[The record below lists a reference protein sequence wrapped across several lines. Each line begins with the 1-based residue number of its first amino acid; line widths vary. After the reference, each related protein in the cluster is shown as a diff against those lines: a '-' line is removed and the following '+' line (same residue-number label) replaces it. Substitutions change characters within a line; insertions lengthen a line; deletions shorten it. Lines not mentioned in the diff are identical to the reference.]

1 MTLFFTV
8 VTTNYLPF
16 AVSLLDSAK
25 LFHPE
30 FEFYICLADYLTK
43 EEIAS
48 DDLMQKYPI
57 VQLHELA
64 AEEFDFITQNYNPM
78 QLANCSK
85 VLFAKYFLNQEHI
98 DQVIFCDS
106 DTYFFGRLPSSTIN
120 EGEIVISPHFT
131 HPPSIDMKRQELE
144 VLNAGLYNGG
154 FFKLKKSHETN
165 QYISWLRER
174 SVKECIYDFKRGFY
188 GEQLWLNLVP
198 LYFKNVF
205 VENNPG
211 INVAYWNLHERNIS
225 AYDGKFFVNNT
236 IPLCFFH
243 YSGWD
248 YNNPSEISK
257 WALFTSEMRPDLKP
271 LLLKYHTALYEN
283 GYKNYID
290 RSNYYT
296 GKNNTQKKSIFKRL
310 KASFFSLNSKSLGK

>member
-30 FEFYICLADYLTK
+30 FEFCICLADYLTN

-48 DDLMQKYPI
+48 NDLMQKYPI
-57 VQLHELA
+57 VQLHEMGF
-64 AEEFDFITQNYNPM
+64 EEFDFIIQNYNPM

-85 VLFAKYFLNQEHI
+85 VLFAKHFLDQEHI
-98 DQVIFCDS
+98 NQVIFCDS
-106 DTYFFGRLPSSTIN
+106 DTYFFGKLPSSTIN
-120 EGEIVISPHFT
+120 NGDILITPHFT
-131 HPPSIDMKRQELE
+131 HPPDIDMKRQELE

-154 FFKLKKSHETN
+154 FFKLKKSAETDS
-165 QYISWLRER
+165 YISWLRER

-205 VENNPG
+205 IENSQG
-211 INVAYWNLHERNIS
+211 MNVAYWNLHEREIS
-225 AYDGKFFVNNT
+225 EVNGTFLINNVT
-236 IPLCFFH
+236 PLSFFH

-248 YNNPSEISK
+248 YFAPEEISK

-271 LLLKYHTALYEN
+271 LLIKYHAVLQANQYEH
-283 GYKNYID
+283 YINKP
-290 RSNYYT
+290 NYYT
-296 GKNNTQKKSIFKRL
+296 SKNNLNKKSFFNTL
-310 KASFFSLNSKSLGK
+310 KLKFFNR

>member
-1 MTLFFTV
+1 MTIFFTV

-25 LFHPE
+25 HFHPE
-30 FEFYICLADYLTK
+30 FEFCICLADYLTN

-48 DDLMQKYPI
+48 NDLMQRYPI
-57 VQLHELA
+57 IQLHELGV
-64 AEEFDFITQNYNPM
+64 EEFDFITQNYNPM

-85 VLFAKYFLNQEHI
+85 VLFAKHFLEQQQI

-106 DTYFFGRLPSSTIN
+106 DTYFFGKLPFSTTN

-131 HPPSIDMKRQELE
+131 HPPSVDMKRQELE

-154 FFKLKKSHETN
+154 FFKLKKSPETN
-165 QYISWLRER
+165 NYIAWLRER

-198 LYFKNVF
+198 LYFKNVAIEDN
-205 VENNPG
+205 VG

-225 AYDGKFFVNNT
+225 WRDGTFFVNDNV
-236 IPLCFFH
+236 PLCFFH

-257 WALFTSEMRPDLKP
+257 WALFTSKMRPDIKP
-271 LLLKYHTALYEN
+271 LLLKYHVALQANEYEH
-283 GYKNYID
+283 YIN
-290 RSNYYT
+290 RINYYT
-296 GKNNTQKKSIFKRL
+296 SKNNLNKK
-310 KASFFSLNSKSLGK
+310 SFFSTLKNKYFKR

>member
-30 FEFYICLADYLTK
+30 FEFYICLADYLTN

-57 VQLHELA
+57 IQLHELGV
-64 AEEFDFITQNYNPM
+64 EEFDFITQNYNPM

-85 VLFAKYFLNQEHI
+85 VLFAKHFLDQGHI

-106 DTYFFGRLPSSTIN
+106 DTYFFGKLPSSTIN
-120 EGEIVISPHFT
+120 NEDIVITPHFT
-131 HPPSIDMKRQELE
+131 RPPDINMKRQELE

-154 FFKLKKSHETN
+154 FFRLKKSEETFS
-165 QYISWLRER
+165 YISWLRER

-205 VENNPG
+205 IENNRG
-211 INVAYWNLHERNIS
+211 MNVAYWNLHERNIS
-225 AYDGKFFVNNT
+225 SHDGKFFVNDT

-248 YNNPSEISK
+248 YYNPSEISK
-257 WALFTSEMRPDLKP
+257 WALFTKEMRPDLKA
-271 LLLKYHTALYEN
+271 LLKRYASSLKQN
-283 GYKNYID
+283 GYEHYID
-290 RSNYYT
+290 RINYYT
-296 GKNNTQKKSIFKRL
+296 SKNNTNKK
-310 KASFFSLNSKSLGK
+310 SFFSTLKNKYFNSK